1 MRTVQR
7 SRLLFRALVEKLSL
21 IHTPQA
27 GCQPVASDSGTL
39 RLCHKTELL
48 IRPTMARRKK
58 PKKFTAVKA
67 VKALARE
74 RVGTPPVERVV
85 PDKKKK
91 KKSQK
96 HKPTLGSLLAE
107 EGS

>member
-1 MRTVQR
+1 
-7 SRLLFRALVEKLSL
+7 
-21 IHTPQA
+21 
-27 GCQPVASDSGTL
+27 
-39 RLCHKTELL
+39 
-48 IRPTMARRKK
+48 MARRKK

-67 VKALARE
+67 IKALARE

-91 KKSQK
+91 KSEK